1 LEKWGNSLLIL
12 DEWHELKTIEIG
24 AGLLKKRMSGTCQL
38 PVEKHPDNYR
48 DNYPDSTRK
57 HGRFY

>member
-1 LEKWGNSLLIL
+1 
-12 DEWHELKTIEIG
+12 LKTIEIG
-24 AGLLKKRMSGTCQL
+24 AGLLKKRRSGTCQL